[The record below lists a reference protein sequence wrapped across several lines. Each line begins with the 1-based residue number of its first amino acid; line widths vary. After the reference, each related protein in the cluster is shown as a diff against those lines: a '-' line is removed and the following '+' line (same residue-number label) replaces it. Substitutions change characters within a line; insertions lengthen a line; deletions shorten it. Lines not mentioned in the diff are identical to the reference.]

1 MEYRISNSEN
11 IDFLCFYLLGVT
23 QADIED
29 DKKDN
34 DLLLK
39 CANRAYLDLN
49 RTLKFKKVSK
59 EDKDNYNRLQS
70 QKSRFRK
77 GISIIIRDNIA
88 DLLRETPKNYD
99 KWHKETC
106 AEVIEKADEY
116 DVLQEKLYYGQA
128 QKWVNMTIKYMWI
141 TEKWKNK
148 LDKFQK
154 DLHVPV
160 DSYIL
165 QGVWE
170 DETLKLE
177 DKKAI
182 LDSVSNEKGK
192 ERLEVSPKFNDQ
204 SVYSWSKWDYEQ
216 YKDFQTNLR
225 KKLEGKQFAW
235 EGKTWIKIAQKR
247 ANKQKD
253 Y

>member
-23 QADIED
+23 QADIGDRED
-29 DKKDN
+29 N
-34 DLLLK
+34 YLLLK

-59 EDKDNYNRLQS
+59 EDKDNYKELQR
-70 QKSRFRK
+70 QKSSFRK
-77 GISIIIRDNIA
+77 ETSIIIRDNIA
-88 DLLRETPKNYD
+88 DLLRETPENYD
-99 KWHKETC
+99 KWHKKTC
-106 AEVIEKADEY
+106 EKVIEKANEY
-116 DVLQEKLYYGQA
+116 DVLQEKLYHGQA
-128 QKWVNMTIKYMWI
+128 QKWVNMTIKYMWV
-141 TEKWKNK
+141 TEKWKNE
-148 LDKFQK
+148 LDKLMNV
-154 DLHVPV
+154 LHVPV

-170 DETLKLE
+170 DKTLKLE

-182 LDSVSNEKGK
+182 LDSVSNKKGK
-192 ERLEVSPKFNDQ
+192 ERLEKLREFNDQ
-204 SVYSWSKWDYEQ
+204 SVYSWSKWDYDQ
-216 YKDFQTNLR
+216 YKDFQMNLR

-235 EGKTWIKIAQKR
+235 EGKTWIKIAQER
-247 ANKQKD
+247 ADKQKD